1 MSTDN
6 PHATTVPLL
15 AEIADWAPQKIDDLP
30 FYVGLGRESGGPVL
44 ELACGTGRV
53 LLAIARAGVPITGL
67 EVSPAMLNRCRDKLR
82 AESAAVQGRVT
93 LVEGDMTAFTLGQT
107 FALVIAPWHA
117 FSYLATVA
125 DQLACLRCIHRHVRD
140 DGQFVLDLRN
150 PGLGDLATAVEGEE
164 HTVEPPFP
172 LPNGRH
178 VEIRGRDR
186 DHDLAQQIEH
196 VERSYHVTHP
206 DGRHER
212 LTQQFPYR
220 YLFRYEAEHL
230 LARCG
235 FAVEHLYAGYR
246 YEEFGS
252 VYPGELLFFCR
263 KAPR

>member
-6 PHATTVPLL
+6 PHAMTAPLL
-15 AEIADWAPQKIDDLP
+15 AEITDWAPQKIDDLP
-30 FYVGLGRESGGPVL
+30 FYMELAREAGGPVL

-53 LLAIARAGVPITGL
+53 LLAIARAGMPITGL
-67 EVSPAMLNRCRDKLR
+67 EVSPARLDRCRDKLR
-82 AESAAVQGRVT
+82 AESAAVQGRVA
-93 LVEGDMTAFTLGQT
+93 LVEGDMTAFALGQT

-125 DQLACLRCIHRHVRD
+125 DQLACLHCIHRHVRG
-140 DGQFVLDLRN
+140 DGRFVLDLRN
-150 PGLGDLATAVEGEE
+150 PGLGDLATAGEGEE
-164 HTVEPPFP
+164 HTVEPSFP
-172 LPNGRH
+172 LPTGRH

-186 DHDLAQQIEH
+186 EHDLAQQIEH

-206 DGRHER
+206 DGRHEH

-230 LARCG
+230 LVRCG

>member
-1 MSTDN
+1 M
-6 PHATTVPLL
+6 
-15 AEIADWAPQKIDDLP
+15 
-30 FYVGLGRESGGPVL
+30 GR
-44 ELACGTGRV
+44 
-53 LLAIARAGVPITGL
+53 
-67 EVSPAMLNRCRDKLR
+67 
-82 AESAAVQGRVT
+82 
-93 LVEGDMTAFTLGQT
+93 
-107 FALVIAPWHA
+107 
-117 FSYLATVA
+117 
-125 DQLACLRCIHRHVRD
+125 
-140 DGQFVLDLRN
+140 FVLDLRN
-150 PGLGDLATAVEGEE
+150 PGLGDLATAVESDE

-186 DHDLAQQIEH
+186 SHDRTLQIEH

-206 DGRHER
+206 DGRHEH

-263 KAPR
+263 KSTSS